1 MLHLKCKL
9 TEHLGTNKTLNRTLT
24 FEVSLLPYV
33 INKGNLPLAYGR
45 QSFSVARFC
54 STADRYVAYEL
65 LLLVFVKL
73 FPQELGKG

>member
-1 MLHLKCKL
+1 MLHLKWKL

-33 INKGNLPLAYGR
+33 SNKGNLPLAYGR

-54 STADRYVAYEL
+54 STAVRYVAYEL